1 MTSGPH
7 PFSIPDFRRYW
18 LARFMAVI
26 ATMSMVVVIAW
37 QVYDIARTDYGMS
50 PKEAA
55 FQLGLLG
62 LFQFVPLALLTPVA
76 GWAADRFERRRVAI
90 FANMVDA
97 GAALALGLLTY
108 NDALNLPLLF
118 LLAAMHGVARVFV
131 GPSMAA
137 IAPNIVPP
145 ESLPRAIAL
154 SSIAWQSA
162 SVIGP
167 AVGGLMYA
175 QNAAGSYWMT
185 IALLMLSSIAIGT
198 VRPVYPPPMD
208 ADKHPIRLMVEGLKY
223 TFSERFLLGAISLD
237 LFAVLLA
244 GATALLPVY
253 ARDILHVGPDGL
265 GQLRAAPAFGAA
277 IVAVYLAA
285 RPLRH
290 NVGVKMLWAV
300 VVFGLATIGFGFSHI
315 IGMTLFQNQDWLV
328 AIPEVGKLEINSS
341 MAVALSMLAILG
353 AADMLSVYVRGS
365 LVQLNTPDA
374 MRGRVSSVSGLA
386 ISASNELGE
395 LQSGFAAA
403 LLGPVGAVVFGGAG
417 AIMITGIWAKLF
429 PELKNAKTF
438 EPQFRQDPSLS
449 AIKDVKT

>member
-1 MTSGPH
+1 MSSGPH
-7 PFSIPDFRRYW
+7 PFTIPDYRRYW

-37 QVYDIARTDYGMS
+37 QVYDLARSDYGMS

-62 LFQFVPLALLTPVA
+62 LFQFIPLAILTPVA

-90 FANMVDA
+90 LANIVDA
-97 GAALALGLLTY
+97 GTALALGILTY
-108 NDALNLPLLF
+108 NDTLTLPLLF

-131 GPSMAA
+131 GPSMSA
-137 IAPNIVPP
+137 ITPNIVPP

-154 SSIAWQSA
+154 GSIAWQSA

-185 IALLMLSSIAIGT
+185 VALLVLSIIATASIK
-198 VRPVYPPPMD
+198 PVYPPPMD
-208 ADKHPIRLMVEGLKY
+208 ADKHPVRLMIEGIKY
-223 TFSERFLLGAISLD
+223 TFSERFLLGTITLD

-253 ARDILHVGPDGL
+253 ARDILHVGPEGL
-265 GQLRAAPAFGAA
+265 GQLRAAPALGAV
-277 IVAVYLAA
+277 IVAVYLAFK
-285 RPLRH
+285 PLKH
-290 NVGVKMLWAV
+290 NVGAKMLIAV
-300 VVFGLATIGFGFSHI
+300 IIFGFATIGFGFSHI
-315 IGMTLFQNQDWLV
+315 IGVSVFGNAKIESLNMS
-328 AIPEVGKLEINSS
+328 AS
-341 MAVALSMLAILG
+341 MAVALSMLLILG
-353 AADMLSVYVRGS
+353 ASDMLSVYVRTS
-365 LVQLNTPDA
+365 LIQLNTPNA

-403 LLGPVGAVVFGGAG
+403 ILGPVGAVVFGGAG
-417 AIMITGIWAKLF
+417 AIVITGIWTKLF

-438 EPQFRQDPSLS
+438 EPQFREPAAHSPS
-449 AIKDVKT
+449 KEVTP